1 METTKQKG
9 RGIAIIMMIFLFA
22 MISMVT
28 NLAAPI
34 GVIWKNQPALAGS
47 NTLGMLGNMMNFLAY
62 LFMGIP
68 SGKLLTRIG
77 YKKSALTAIAIGL
90 GGVFV
95 QFLSGIVLTD
105 CSIFGL
111 PGNFYVYLLGAFIA
125 GISVCLLNTVVNP
138 MLNLLGGGGNRG
150 NQLIL
155 IGGSAN
161 SLTGTLTPML
171 VGALIGT
178 VTKNTAITDVNL
190 VLFIAMGIF
199 ALTFVV
205 LSLIPIADPEHG
217 GNASHEQHAKHSP
230 WMFRHFVLGT
240 IAIFLYVGVEV
251 GIPGTLNFFISDTTA
266 AGAGLNPATAA
277 SIGGFIAGTY
287 WFLMLVGR
295 FSAGF
300 IADKVSSPAKMI
312 ATNGLG
318 MLHILLAILHPTS
331 NKNTMPIF
339 TGSSFEM
346 TRVPLCALLLVLC
359 GLCTSVMWS
368 SIFNLAT
375 EGLGKYTAAASGIF
389 MMMVVGG
396 GVMPVIQNLIA
407 DKIGYLISYI
417 IPLLSMGF
425 MLFYAVAGS
434 KNVNKDIPVD

>member
-9 RGIAIIMMIFLFA
+9 NGIAILMMIFLFA

-34 GVIWKNQPALAGS
+34 GIIWKNQPALAGS

-68 SGKLLTRIG
+68 SGKLLTKIG
-77 YKKSALTAIAIGL
+77 YKRSALVAIAIGFF
-90 GGVFV
+90 GVFV
-95 QFLSGIVLTD
+95 QYLSGVVLTD
-105 CSIFGL
+105 SEWFGL
-111 PGNFYVYLLGAFIA
+111 PANFFVYLLGAFIA
-125 GISVCLLNTVVNP
+125 GICVCLLNTVVNP

-161 SLTGTLTPML
+161 SLTGTLTPIL

-178 VTKNTAITDVNL
+178 VTKNTAMPDVNL
-190 VLFIAMGIF
+190 VLFIAMAIF
-199 ALTFVV
+199 AVSFIV
-205 LSLIPIADPEHG
+205 LFMTPIPDPQAKRTQADKAHDI
-217 GNASHEQHAKHSP
+217 HSP
-230 WMFRHFVLGT
+230 WNFKHFVLGAF
-240 IAIFLYVGVEV
+240 AIFLYVGVEV
-251 GIPGTLNFFISDTTA
+251 GIPGTLIFFISDTTSK
-266 AGAGLNPATAA
+266 GAGLDPATAV
-277 SIGGFIAGTY
+277 SIAGFTAGTY

-300 IADKVSSPAKMI
+300 IADKVSSRMMMI
-312 ATNGLG
+312 IVNVVGIALIVLA
-318 MLHILLAILHPTS
+318 MLIPTS
-331 NKNTMPIF
+331 TTASMPMF
-339 TGSSFEM
+339 TGSSFTM
-346 TRVPLCALLLVLC
+346 TVIPMSALLLVLC

-396 GVMPVIQNLIA
+396 GIMPIVQNFIA

-417 IPLLSMGF
+417 IPLVSMAY
-425 MLFYAVAGS
+425 MLFYALAGS
-434 KNVNKDIPVD
+434 KNVNKDIPVE

>member
-9 RGIAIIMMIFLFA
+9 NGIAILMMIFLFA

-34 GVIWKNQPALAGS
+34 GIIWKNQPALEGS

-68 SGKLLTRIG
+68 SGKLLTKIG
-77 YKKSALTAIAIGL
+77 YKKSALVAIAIGFT
-90 GGVFV
+90 GMFV
-95 QFLSGIVLTD
+95 QYLSGVVLTE
-105 CSIFGL
+105 SVWFGL
-111 PGNFYVYLLGAFIA
+111 PANFFVYLLGAFIA
-125 GISVCLLNTVVNP
+125 GVCVCMLNTVVNP

-161 SLTGTLTPML
+161 SLTGTLTPIL
-171 VGALIGT
+171 VGMLIGE
-178 VTKNTAITDVNL
+178 VTKNTTMVDVNL
-190 VLFIAMGIF
+190 VLFIAMAIF
-199 ALTFVV
+199 AVSFIV
-205 LSLIPIADPEHG
+205 LFATPIADPQASKAA
-217 GNASHEQHAKHSP
+217 GNSVDAHSP
-230 WMFRHFVLGT
+230 WNFRHFVLGA

-251 GIPGTLNFFISDTTA
+251 GIPGTLLFFLSDTTA
-266 AGAGLNPATAA
+266 NGAGLDPATAVNIA
-277 SIGGFIAGTY
+277 GFTAGTY

-300 IADKVSSPAKMI
+300 IADKVSSRTMMI
-312 ATNGLG
+312 AVNALG
-318 MLHILLAILHPTS
+318 IVLIIAAMLVPTS
-331 NKNTMPIF
+331 VTTSMPIF
-339 TGSSFEM
+339 TGSSFAM
-346 TRVPLCALLLVLC
+346 TVIPMSAVLLVLC

-396 GVMPVIQNLIA
+396 GVMPIIQNVIA
-407 DKIGYLISYI
+407 DKMGYMVSYI
-417 IPLLSMGF
+417 VPLLSIAF
-425 MLFYAVAGS
+425 MLYYALFGS
-434 KNVNKDIPVD
+434 KDVNTDIPVE